1 MKKQLRET
9 RKNFQL
15 AKLRLKQFY
24 NIGNLPE
31 FYIIGAA
38 KSGTS
43 SLYTALTQHPG
54 IIDRIDKEI
63 HFFDYPQK
71 RNKGIAYYK
80 AHFLPEFQKKQIS
93 KRLGYAPLEG
103 DATPFMFHFW
113 IPKWLFD
120 VNPHAKLI
128 AILRNPIDR
137 AFSAYYHNR
146 YRGREPLSFEDAIAL
161 ETDRVKEEAENLK
174 RDPQASIY
182 HYSTFSYLGRGR
194 YYEQLIRWLNFF
206 SKDQIYVISFE
217 DFVND
222 QSKICSQLFDFL
234 NLPDYPVN
242 SYHKINSGGYN
253 KTINYALRTK
263 LRSYFQEHNQKLFRL
278 INKKFNWD

>member
-1 MKKQLRET
+1 MKKQLREI

-24 NIGNLPE
+24 NLGNLPE

-63 HFFDYPQK
+63 HFFDHPQK

-93 KRLGYAPLEG
+93 KRLGYTPLEG

-128 AILRNPIDR
+128 AILRNPVDR
-137 AFSAYYHNR
+137 ALSAYYHNKR
-146 YRGREPLSFEDAIAL
+146 RGREPLSFEDVIAL
-161 ETDRVKEEAENLK
+161 ETDRVKQESENLK
-174 RDPQASIY
+174 IDPQASIY
-182 HYSTFSYLGRGR
+182 NYSTFSYLGRGR
-194 YYEQLIRWLNFF
+194 YYEQLTRWLEFF
-206 SKDQIYVISFE
+206 PQEQLCVISFE
-217 DFVND
+217 EFVSN
-222 QSKICSQLFDFL
+222 QTETCSKLFNFL
-234 NLPDYPVN
+234 GLPEYQVKRN
-242 SYHKINSGGYN
+242 NKLNSGSYQKSMNGELRQKL
-253 KTINYALRTK
+253 KT
-263 LRSYFQEHNQKLFRL
+263 YFEKHNQKLFDL
-278 INKKFNWD
+278 INKQFNWD